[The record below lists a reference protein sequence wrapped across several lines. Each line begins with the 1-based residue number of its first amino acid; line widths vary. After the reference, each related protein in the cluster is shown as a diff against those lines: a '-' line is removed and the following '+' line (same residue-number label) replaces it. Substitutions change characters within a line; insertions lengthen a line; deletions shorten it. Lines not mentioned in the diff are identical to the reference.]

1 MFILP
6 QKGGIGLGAVL
17 KQLKSKGQQMLD
29 SATTGKLIAGA
40 FKKETHFNI
49 SIIHG
54 AHLTRT
60 RFSAHT
66 RPTLGALNSGNQHNA
81 KQETIFRERKDPF
94 VCSDIADLVLL
105 VLLARTFS
113 L

>member
-40 FKKETHFNI
+40 FKNDVN
-49 SIIHG
+49 
-54 AHLTRT
+54 
-60 RFSAHT
+60 RF
-66 RPTLGALNSGNQHNA
+66 
-81 KQETIFRERKDPF
+81 
-94 VCSDIADLVLL
+94 VVLPCL
-105 VLLARTFS
+105 RF
-113 L
+113 